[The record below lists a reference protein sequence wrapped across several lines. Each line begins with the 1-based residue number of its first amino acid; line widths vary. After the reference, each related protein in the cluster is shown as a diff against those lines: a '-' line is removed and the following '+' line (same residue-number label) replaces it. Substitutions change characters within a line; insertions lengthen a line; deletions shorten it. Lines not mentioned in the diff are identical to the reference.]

1 MGKNA
6 RVPVLVCFLCIF
18 CFTAFAGCSPGS
30 QDLVGTYKAQ
40 TRDPSLHGKVSMN
53 LRDTGA
59 GIWSVGD
66 SEIAFTW
73 HVKGNE
79 LRLYTRNGGIIV
91 GQIKGRDI
99 EIALPGLDKLSF
111 KKVKRAGQD

>member
-18 CFTAFAGCSPGS
+18 CFTAFAGCGPVS
-30 QDLVGTYKAQ
+30 QDLVGTYEAQ

-53 LRDTGA
+53 LKETGA
-59 GIWSVGD
+59 GVWSVGD

-91 GQIKGRDI
+91 GDIKGRVI

-111 KKVKRAGQD
+111 KKVK